1 MKKCLAMLL
10 ASCVLAAPAYAADE
24 YTIDP
29 DHTFP
34 MFEVSHMGFSTQRG
48 RFNKT
53 NGKIVL
59 DRAAKQGSVDLVID
73 VASLDMGFPLWDEQ
87 MASEDYFN
95 TENYPTMTYR
105 SARLI
110 FEGEELVAAEGFL
123 TLLGVSKPVRLTVSN
138 FKCGAHPFFKKEMCG
153 AEISTTIKRSDFG
166 MTKALSVVGDEI
178 RIHSPVE
185 AFKN

>member
-53 NGKIVL
+53 SGKIVL